1 MGRAA
6 AAGPVWGRVAVPAR
20 RLDCLARNRG
30 LAVTLAQRLPSRPV
44 ILHLGAGTGGLF
56 RFLAPIIARP
66 QRWIFADADRSR

>member
-1 MGRAA
+1 
-6 AAGPVWGRVAVPAR
+6 
-20 RLDCLARNRG
+20 
-30 LAVTLAQRLPSRPV
+30 VTLAQRLPSRPV